1 MTSSGRAR
9 LLIVGIVAVVVALSL
24 AAVRSTGALWSGSAA
39 TGATT
44 ATTGQ
49 LRLVAGGGAGSTYQF
64 PGLTGSAVLP
74 GAQAQAPLVISN
86 GGTTPLRYRLTAA
99 GPDVSSGP
107 GVTVVLSGA
116 VGGTCT
122 TGPLTGTSVFT
133 TTTTS
138 SSTTSIAGS
147 WRSLA
152 RGASETWC
160 IRTVLQAVS
169 GAGSSTYSHLF
180 TFATEQTRS

>member
-1 MTSSGRAR
+1 MTMSGRAR
-9 LLIVGIVAVVVALSL
+9 LLTAALVAVVIALSL

-44 ATTGQ
+44 ATTGR
-49 LRLVAGGGAGSTYQF
+49 LTLVAGGGSGSTYEF
-64 PGLTGSAVLP
+64 PGLAGSGILP
-74 GAQAQAPLVISN
+74 GSQTQAPLTISN

-99 GPDVSSGP
+99 GPQVSSGP

-116 VGGTCT
+116 VGGACG
-122 TGPLTGTSVFT
+122 TGPLGST
-133 TTTTS
+133 TAFPTVTTS
-138 SSTTSIAGS
+138 ASTTAAVGA

-160 IRTVLQAVS
+160 IRSQLQSVA
-169 GAGSSTYSHLF
+169 GAGSSTYSILF
-180 TFATEQTRS
+180 TFGTEQTRS

>member
-1 MTSSGRAR
+1 VTSSGRTR
-9 LLIVGIVAVVVALSL
+9 LLIAALVTVVVALSL

-49 LRLVAGGGAGSTYQF
+49 LKLVAGGGAGSTYQF
-64 PGLTGSAVLP
+64 PALTGSAILP
-74 GAQAQAPLVISN
+74 GAQTQAPLVITN

-99 GPDVSSGP
+99 GPEVSLGP
-107 GVTVVLSGA
+107 AVTVVLSGA

-122 TGPLTGTSVFT
+122 AGPLTGTTAFP

-138 SSTTSIAGS
+138 ASTTAIAGG
-147 WRSLA
+147 WRSLV
-152 RGASETWC
+152 RGASDTWC
-160 IRTVLQAVS
+160 IRTVLQSVS